1 MSEMAELGQKLDM
14 QRQGQLTEEE
24 LKKLTPQ
31 RRADLQKS
39 VAKYLA
45 LIERVSKKDAK
56 TKNKQNAL
64 VK

>member
-45 LIERVSKKDAK
+45 LIEKVCKKDEKNQK
-56 TKNKQNAL
+56 TSKRH
-64 VK
+64 

>member
-1 MSEMAELGQKLDM
+1 MSDMAEIGKKLDM
-14 QRQGQLTEEE
+14 QREGQLTEDE

-45 LIERVSKKDAK
+45 LIERVCKKDEK
-56 TKNKQNAL
+56 KNQK
-64 VK
+64 

>member
-56 TKNKQNAL
+56 TKK
-64 VK
+64 

>member
-14 QRQGQLTEEE
+14 QRNGQLTEEE

-56 TKNKQNAL
+56 TKK
-64 VK
+64 